1 MSSTS
6 AQRSRSVRV
15 LKMLTLDGRTNDRF
29 YWKGLKR
36 TCLTLYQ
43 LTTLRNN
50 FSRTVDRSVSQK
62 KTRQLWQALA
72 STSMIIIGQ
81 QHQHTFKN
89 DMHIQLF
96 LSRHFYLLYL
106 PLNSCHGNDAKQR
119 IFPARKTVG
128 GSEKFSLADVQSDV
142 ILPSCFLHWPTA
154 LSMTFCNM
162 LDHVSMRRCFKSLV
176 TAAGIADRYLYC
188 AHVPALVHKFCSQPD
203 CLADTDP
210 AT

>member
-128 GSEKFSLADVQSDV
+128 GSEKFSLADVQSGV
-142 ILPSCFLHWPTA
+142 ILPSCLHVTAFCIDQLLCRWRFVICLTMCQWGAASSRWSQRLVSRTGTCTVHTFLH
-154 LSMTFCNM
+154 
-162 LDHVSMRRCFKSLV
+162 
-176 TAAGIADRYLYC
+176 
-188 AHVPALVHKFCSQPD
+188 
-203 CLADTDP
+203 
-210 AT
+210 